1 MSKSLIRS
9 LPSDI
14 FAFFLKFLFIRRR
27 LTFFL
32 RQYYF
37 NELGFKINIGR
48 GLVCPVFHPSA
59 IYSLEEIFFENE
71 YQSAF
76 QEINL
81 PNKWL
86 DLGCHY
92 GYFSLYLAWL
102 HAVANSN
109 SRPYRAFLID
119 ADSRVGRGIADLIN
133 LNNLDANIS
142 YMHGAVS
149 EGAGSVSFK
158 GNLVM
163 SSSLSALD
171 ESSEGVL
178 IKVPIADQTLIMR
191 HLAPPYD
198 LVKIDV
204 EGAEYD
210 FLLSYKDIIS
220 STSALIIEWHS
231 WHRGG
236 GSQLQIQSMVESYGF
251 QLQKVLQPP
260 KSCSPSGRESVG
272 VLLFTRVLP

>member
-1 MSKSLIRS
+1 MEKSLLRSFSSNILSSLISAPIIREK
-9 LPSDI
+9 LL
-14 FAFFLKFLFIRRR
+14 FHLK
-27 LTFFL
+27 
-32 RQYYF
+32 QYYY
-37 NELGFKINIGR
+37 NELEIKIGIGR
-48 GLVCPVFHPSA
+48 GLSCPISHPSA
-59 IYSLEEIFFENE
+59 TCSLEEIFFGDE
-71 YQSAF
+71 YESAF
-76 QEINL
+76 QEIAL
-81 PNKWL
+81 PEKWL

-102 HAVANSN
+102 HAGANPN

-158 GNLVM
+158 ENLVM
-163 SSSLSALD
+163 SSSLSSLD

>member
-1 MSKSLIRS
+1 MIIRNN
-9 LPSDI
+9 I
-14 FAFFLKFLFIRRR
+14 KICGY
-27 LTFFL
+27 T
-32 RQYYF
+32 
-37 NELGFKINIGR
+37 FKINIGR

-59 IYSLEEIFFENE
+59 TCSLEEIFFENE

-76 QEINL
+76 QEISL

-102 HAVANSN
+102 HAGANPN

-119 ADSRVGRGIADLIN
+119 ADSRVGRGIANLIK

-142 YMHGAVS
+142 YMHGAIS

-158 GNLVM
+158 ENLVM

-191 HLAPPYD
+191 QLAPPYD

-210 FLLSYKDIIS
+210 FLLSYKDILS

-251 QLQKVLQPP
+251 RLQKVLQPP

-272 VLLFTRVLP
+272 VLLFTRILP

>member
-9 LPSDI
+9 LPSVI
-14 FAFFLKFLFIRRR
+14 LAFFLKFPFIRRR

-59 IYSLEEIFFENE
+59 TCSLEEIFFENE

-102 HAVANSN
+102 HAGANPN

-119 ADSRVGRGIADLIN
+119 ADSRVGRGIADLIK

-142 YMHGAVS
+142 YMHGAIS
-149 EGAGSVSFK
+149 EGSGSVSFK
-158 GNLVM
+158 ENLVM
-163 SSSLSALD
+163 SSSLSTLD

-178 IKVPIADQTLIMR
+178 INVPITDQTSIMR

-210 FLLSYKDIIS
+210 FLLSYKDILS

-236 GSQLQIQSMVESYGF
+236 GSQLQIQDMVESYGF
-251 QLQKVLQPP
+251 RLQKVLQPP

-272 VLLFTRVLP
+272 VLLFTRILT

>member
-1 MSKSLIRS
+1 MSKSLIRT
-9 LPSDI
+9 LPSVI
-14 FAFFLKFLFIRRR
+14 LAFFLKFPFIRRR

-32 RQYYF
+32 GQYYF

-59 IYSLEEIFFENE
+59 TCSLEEIFFENE

-102 HAVANSN
+102 HAGANPN

-119 ADSRVGRGIADLIN
+119 ADSRVGRGISDLIK

-142 YMHGAVS
+142 YMHGAIS
-149 EGAGSVSFK
+149 EGSGSVSFK
-158 GNLVM
+158 ENLVM
-163 SSSLSALD
+163 SSSLSVLD

-178 IKVPIADQTLIMR
+178 IKVPIADQTSIMR
-191 HLAPPYD
+191 QLAPPYD

-210 FLLSYKDIIS
+210 FLLSYQDILS

-236 GSQLQIQSMVESYGF
+236 GSQLQIQGMVESYGF
-251 QLQKVLQPP
+251 RLQKVLQPP

-272 VLLFTRVLP
+272 VLLFTRILT

>member
-14 FAFFLKFLFIRRR
+14 FAFFLKFSFIRRR

-32 RQYYF
+32 SQYYF

-59 IYSLEEIFFENE
+59 TCSLEEIFFENE

-76 QEINL
+76 QEISL

-102 HAVANSN
+102 HAGANPN

-119 ADSRVGRGIADLIN
+119 ADSRVGGGIANLIK

-142 YMHGAVS
+142 YMHGAIS

-158 GNLVM
+158 ENLVM

-191 HLAPPYD
+191 QLAPPYD

-210 FLLSYKDIIS
+210 FLLSYKDILS

-251 QLQKVLQPP
+251 RLQKVLQPP

-272 VLLFTRVLP
+272 VLLFTRILP